1 MSSFFCRKFVFFVS
15 FQHLVSAF
23 FSSTTLCVAGV
34 LSAPPLGDFR
44 KSDRQCMLSIEFAQ
58 QIHKFRG
65 RVPRNLYKGRKN
77 VPAGR
82 GFSSVFARK
91 RGFEREAARKTIVF
105 RQPQKRRFRVSFSGF
120 VFFAPLIQ
128 RFPIGALHRTGSS
141 AIPFIGRQRDTLAHL
156 FLFPRGHCRFAAP
169 QPLERLR
176 SGPELIAVF
185 VIFRHNC
192 IPPSH
197 SMRRKED
204 FTHKKAPMPK
214 HGSL

>member
-1 MSSFFCRKFVFFVS
+1 MIRYILSYTKSEMSSFFCRKFVFFVS

-82 GFSSVFARK
+82 GFSSASLESVVSSERLFAK
-91 RGFEREAARKTIVF
+91 
-105 RQPQKRRFRVSFSGF
+105 QPQKSY
-120 VFFAPLIQ
+120 PQ
-128 RFPIGALHRTGSS
+128 FPI
-141 AIPFIGRQRDTLAHL
+141 
-156 FLFPRGHCRFAAP
+156 
-169 QPLERLR
+169 E
-176 SGPELIAVF
+176 F
-185 VIFRHNC
+185 VDSVCYYKI
-192 IPPSH
+192 
-197 SMRRKED
+197 E
-204 FTHKKAPMPK
+204 
-214 HGSL
+214 

>member
-1 MSSFFCRKFVFFVS
+1 MIRYILSYTKSEMSSLFCGKFVFFVS

-44 KSDRQCMLSIEFAQ
+44 KSDRQCILSPAHAPCGSTHSIEFAQ

-91 RGFEREAARKTIVF
+91 RGFEREAVL
-105 RQPQKRRFRVSFSGF
+105 RQSQSRLSIR
-120 VFFAPLIQ
+120 
-128 RFPIGALHRTGSS
+128 
-141 AIPFIGRQRDTLAHL
+141 
-156 FLFPRGHCRFAAP
+156 
-169 QPLERLR
+169 RLR
-176 SGPELIAVF
+176 RNGREQDFLI
-185 VIFRHNC
+185 
-192 IPPSH
+192 
-197 SMRRKED
+197 
-204 FTHKKAPMPK
+204 
-214 HGSL
+214 

>member
-1 MSSFFCRKFVFFVS
+1 MIRYILSYTKSEMSSFFCRKFVFFVS

-44 KSDRQCMLSIEFAQ
+44 KSDRQCILSPAHAPCGSTHSIEFAQ

-91 RGFEREAARKTIVF
+91 RGFEREAVL
-105 RQPQKRRFRVSFSGF
+105 RQPQSRLLTR
-120 VFFAPLIQ
+120 
-128 RFPIGALHRTGSS
+128 
-141 AIPFIGRQRDTLAHL
+141 
-156 FLFPRGHCRFAAP
+156 
-169 QPLERLR
+169 RLR
-176 SGPELIAVF
+176 RNGREQDFLI
-185 VIFRHNC
+185 
-192 IPPSH
+192 
-197 SMRRKED
+197 
-204 FTHKKAPMPK
+204 
-214 HGSL
+214 